1 MKKDI
6 KDYLHLYFY
15 SEIEITEVFISVGYK
30 VGQRFVPSGGELALA
45 IRENP
50 VFACKP
56 ILRPLSSITE
66 EECDQFGIHYTEG
79 KYNRQCFEADATY
92 GGTFRVYSIESI
104 SDRVNQMRNAG
115 IDCDGLIES
124 GLAVTAETLK

>member
-56 ILRPLSSITE
+56 ILRPLSSMTE
-66 EECDQFGIHYTEG
+66 EEAKEIGWWDDWD
-79 KYNRQCFEADATY
+79 NRIAYAKDFKEDWM
-92 GGTFRVYSIESI
+92 FSS
-104 SDRVNQMRNAG
+104 SNMLWLLKNSFDLFN
-115 IDCDGLIES
+115 LIPER
-124 GLAVTAETLK
+124 LAVNAETLK